1 LQQADLAQF
10 DAFLASPGGEAF
22 SYAPI
27 CPIFLG
33 NEEGSMPVT
42 TFLTMIFA
50 VIAGSG
56 LTVLAIAEFGLL
68 KVLPALIALGLLARW
83 GMAHVPGDD
92 EPA

>member
-1 LQQADLAQF
+1 
-10 DAFLASPGGEAF
+10 
-22 SYAPI
+22 
-27 CPIFLG
+27 
-33 NEEGSMPVT
+33 MPVT